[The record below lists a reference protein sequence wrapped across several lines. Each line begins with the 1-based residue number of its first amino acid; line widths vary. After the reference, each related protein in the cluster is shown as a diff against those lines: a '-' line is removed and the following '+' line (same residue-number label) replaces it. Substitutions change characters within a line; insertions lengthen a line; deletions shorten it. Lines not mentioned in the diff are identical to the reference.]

1 MMDMQCVHTRCV
13 CTAVYVHALR
23 RHTLHIHHNSIS
35 IMVFLIVRRE
45 GIEGTAKP
53 LIVYTYTHV
62 RVDTR
67 ARACI
72 YARIHAV
79 HMLCM
84 YGCVCKCA
92 THAGYVC
99 ACMYV
104 CTYVCMYVYMYVR
117 VYVCMCVCV
126 CVRARARVCVC
137 VCVCVHRPSQGTL
150 HPPPSTLHLHST
162 PYTRYT
168 RILANVQ
175 ECSPDAHLA
184 RAGELVVNLYG
195 SWMRAFLSNPWNL
208 FDSLVVAVSF
218 VGIADPDIPAL
229 NLIRSIRVFRV
240 RPSTTLN
247 PNPSTSSTN

>member
-1 MMDMQCVHTRCV
+1 MCVWIREREPVYMPVYMPYICCV
-13 CTAVYVHALR
+13 CTAACANAL
-23 RHTLHIHHNSIS
+23 H
-35 IMVFLIVRRE
+35 MQGMF
-45 GIEGTAKP
+45 A
-53 LIVYTYTHV
+53 HV
-62 RVDTR
+62 
-67 ARACI
+67 
-72 YARIHAV
+72 
-79 HMLCM
+79 
-84 YGCVCKCA
+84 
-92 THAGYVC
+92 
-99 ACMYV
+99 CMYV
-104 CTYVCMYVYMYVR
+104 RTYVCMCICTYVSMYV
-117 VYVCMCVCV
+117 CVCV
-126 CVRARARVCVC
+126 CVCARARARMCVC

-218 VGIADPDIPAL
+218 VGIADPHIPAL

-240 RPSTTLN
+240 RLSTTLN